1 MTAQQNVDAP
11 LITLKS
17 SDELNRLTAQ
27 LEGERP
33 EVILEWAATTL
44 SPRVTFGTGFGLEGC
59 ALIDMIGRHSLAI
72 DIFTL
77 DTGLFFRETYQLWS
91 NLEKRYGLEIRG
103 VRSELSVADQSVQY
117 GENLWERQSNQC
129 CEIRKV
135 IPLQE
140 ELTNFSGWVSAIR
153 REQSAT
159 RLHAPVLS
167 YDERFDLVKVNPL
180 VTWTKEQIWSY
191 VREHDV
197 PFNPLHL
204 QGYPSIGCLPCTS
217 PVKEGEDDRAGRWR
231 GSNKTECGIH
241 AAPKKQIALPV
252 LNRSLSKGG
261 TL

>member
-59 ALIDMIGRHSLAI
+59 ALIDMIGRHNLAI

-129 CEIRKV
+129 CEIRQV

-140 ELTNFSGWVSAIR
+140 ELTKMCEIVN
-153 REQSAT
+153 
-159 RLHAPVLS
+159 RL
-167 YDERFDLVKVNPL
+167 
-180 VTWTKEQIWSY
+180 
-191 VREHDV
+191 
-197 PFNPLHL
+197 
-204 QGYPSIGCLPCTS
+204 
-217 PVKEGEDDRAGRWR
+217 
-231 GSNKTECGIH
+231 
-241 AAPKKQIALPV
+241 
-252 LNRSLSKGG
+252 
-261 TL
+261 